1 MTLFFFLVK
10 KFYLFILHCHNN
22 HKFSFYVI
30 FPLQQSFKFDPSKN
44 FLASA
49 TTNPE
54 TSTPILNFKPQQLFN
69 TSTPN
74 QQVQIA
80 SQIETSPKFFIRAQ
94 APQTAIVKSTTTT
107 IPVVKQDLPPK
118 QMIPIQP
125 MATIRS
131 TKTAVAVPKPTLV
144 LQSTSTA
151 QSSFDISSTTGVPK
165 LTLKSTPKMYIQSKP
180 IPIRPKE
187 PQPVIQQQ
195 VITISSNVPPFS
207 RINQLTYGPPVP
219 ALALIQPK
227 PIKAIENEQQQICE
241 VKEKTPEVDDNNDDN
256 MLDIRRIIEGD
267 PNEIDQ
273 QVAIIQSQSWS
284 QSQSSVEYEHEH
296 EPESVE
302 HEHQESSSQSLLCE
316 EIIDSVTP
324 ESDKNSGGN
333 SSITPVKSDE
343 CFTVVEDV
351 KKNLVNVL
359 VSDCDKENITFV
371 EEAELSDESKATDF
385 EESLKK
391 SEITKSSKSEMM
403 VELSAKTKRVRK
415 PKNPTVNASLGLPFK
430 PNSISN
436 RRSKFEMKLE
446 LELDF
451 HDPIN
456 KICWDDGVGGIDN
469 CNKLFGFDE
478 FGLIEVLSK
487 KDLLAKFKTHSDV
500 KEEEIDGN
508 FKLKKL
514 SDPKDHFV
522 CSVCAKRGTVRE
534 FFSPETCSESCMAI
548 MKRKTQCEVNELYT

>member
-1 MTLFFFLVK
+1 MFT
-10 KFYLFILHCHNN
+10 
-22 HKFSFYVI
+22 
-30 FPLQQSFKFDPSKN
+30 
-44 FLASA
+44 
-49 TTNPE
+49 
-54 TSTPILNFKPQQLFN
+54 TSTP
-69 TSTPN
+69 T
-74 QQVQIA
+74 QQVQIT
-80 SQIETSPKFFIRAQ
+80 SNEVVTSPVGIPQQQKFFIRTQ
-94 APQTAIVKSTTTT
+94 APPAALVKSTTT
-107 IPVVKQDLPPK
+107 PVTKTELAPK
-118 QMIPIQP
+118 QVIPIQP
-125 MATIRS
+125 MPAIRS
-131 TKTAVAVPKPTLV
+131 KTTVAVPKQTLV
-144 LQSTSTA
+144 LQASTKPISPA
-151 QSSFDISSTTGVPK
+151 QTSFDITSTTGVPK
-165 LTLKSTPKMYIQSKP
+165 LTLKSAPKMYIQPKP
-180 IPIRPKE
+180 IPIRPKVN
-187 PQPVIQQQ
+187 QPVIQQQ
-195 VITISSNVPPFS
+195 VITISSNVPQLS
-207 RINQLTYGPPVP
+207 RINQLAYGPPVP

-227 PIKAIENEQQQICE
+227 PVKSIELEQHQQQQTCE
-241 VKEKTPEVDDNNDDN
+241 SKEEISEVDDNNDDN

-284 QSQSSVEYEHEH
+284 QSQSSVEYENEH

-302 HEHQESSSQSLLCE
+302 LHQESSSQSLLCE

-324 ESDKNSGGN
+324 ESDKNSGEN
-333 SSITPVKSDE
+333 SSQTPVKSDE
-343 CFTVVEDV
+343 CLTVVEDV

-371 EEAELSDESKATDF
+371 EEAEQSDESKATDF

-403 VELSAKTKRVRK
+403 VELTTKTKRVRK
-415 PKNPTVNASLGLPFK
+415 PKNPTVNANLGLPFK

-500 KEEEIDGN
+500 KDEEIDCN

-522 CSVCAKRGTVRE
+522 CTVCTKKGTVRD

-548 MKRKTQCEVNELYT
+548 MKRKTQCEVIELL